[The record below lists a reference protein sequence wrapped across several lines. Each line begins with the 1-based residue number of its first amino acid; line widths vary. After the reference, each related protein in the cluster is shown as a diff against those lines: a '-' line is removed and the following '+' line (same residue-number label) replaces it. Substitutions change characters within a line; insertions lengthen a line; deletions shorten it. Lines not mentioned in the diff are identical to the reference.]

1 MLETLCPV
9 WNGIFGGI
17 VHVNTCSVDNIIALL
32 SLSHIPIQK
41 VYDVTESSQI
51 PDAEL
56 FFQLIRNLQFD
67 EPHDLIA
74 KLINIPISYELI
86 VQKYDFIGVES
97 KIIHLLR
104 RFNICNDKYYSTLQ
118 CFHCCSDFTTK
129 VHLGNLTNVTSTL
142 QNSIDGKFIPKNV
155 KSVRQLIRIL
165 SY

>member
-1 MLETLCPV
+1 M
-9 WNGIFGGI
+9 
-17 VHVNTCSVDNIIALL
+17 DNIIALL

-67 EPHDLIA
+67 EPRDLIA

-97 KIIHLLR
+97 KIIHLLC

-118 CFHCCSDFTTK
+118 RFHCCSDFTTK

-142 QNSIDGKFIPKNV
+142 QNSIDGNLIPQNV
-155 KSVRQLIRIL
+155 KSVRRLIRIL